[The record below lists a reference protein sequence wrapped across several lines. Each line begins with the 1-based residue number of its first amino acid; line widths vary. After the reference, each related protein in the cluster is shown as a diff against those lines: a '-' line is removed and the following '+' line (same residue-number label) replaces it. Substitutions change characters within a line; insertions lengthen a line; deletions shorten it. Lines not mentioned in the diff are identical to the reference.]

1 MTIRNKLLILLLS
14 VSLIPLVAYF
24 ALDVSF
30 SHIVRNRVQNTL
42 RSALEEKAA
51 ERLVETIDNYEK
63 NLKVSAQAVRYGL
76 RHYANEVQQNLWAVK
91 VEKNQPASQ
100 RYIVAASADL
110 SEQADKY
117 RSLTTAH
124 SQIDTVDFDSHMV
137 YPAQS
142 GSNSSLRLNLSQ
154 LAGTC
159 KDIYSINPE
168 SKLWVYTV
176 LNDGTATLYPSPGV
190 WPYDKGYDLRAEP
203 WYDNART
210 NRQLTPTPRV
220 EPLTGK
226 TVMTVGV
233 PLFEQDGSFA
243 GAIAMDIDLSAALER
258 MRIPRQ
264 WEQGAWKLLIR
275 LPEQKEQYVE

>member
-1 MTIRNKLLILLLS
+1 M
-14 VSLIPLVAYF
+14 
-24 ALDVSF
+24 
-30 SHIVRNRVQNTL
+30 
-42 RSALEEKAA
+42 
-51 ERLVETIDNYEK
+51 
-63 NLKVSAQAVRYGL
+63 
-76 RHYANEVQQNLWAVK
+76 
-91 VEKNQPASQ
+91 
-100 RYIVAASADL
+100 AASADL

-275 LPEQKEQYVE
+275 LPEQKEQYVEGAEVICCTTFLESGQEPGKPSRLVDVCGQEAVTEMVENSSRGEPGIIRQSYEGIDSL